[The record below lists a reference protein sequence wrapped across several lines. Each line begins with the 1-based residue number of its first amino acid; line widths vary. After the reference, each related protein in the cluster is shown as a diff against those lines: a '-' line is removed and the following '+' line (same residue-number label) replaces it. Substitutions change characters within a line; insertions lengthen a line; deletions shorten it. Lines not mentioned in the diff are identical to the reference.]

1 MDNEIKSKLNN
12 KYNLSSEDYEM
23 ISARID
29 ELRKA
34 IEDVIGFEEKNK
46 LSNNPKFYCDEKS
59 LKRISRNIFLEKR
72 IEVDF
77 CNYNNHN

>member
-1 MDNEIKSKLNN
+1 MDNEIKSKLNS

-46 LSNNPKFYCDEKS
+46 LSNKMYLAIFEIDIA
-59 LKRISRNIFLEKR
+59 ISPFNL
-72 IEVDF
+72 
-77 CNYNNHN
+77 